1 LAPQPDL
8 EVTVSFFSMLSKPSA
23 SALATTSLAS
33 SRAPLS
39 SGIDL
44 ANIDPLVRPQDDF
57 YRYVNGGWLAATQ
70 IPADKSEVSVFSRLD
85 DAGQEALRALA
96 EAAARDAAASSD
108 FSRRQIGELFNAFM
122 NEAELEDLGLR
133 PLDSELARIDALT
146 EARAIPKLIAHYSAL
161 GVNVPYFARV
171 GQDARDSTH
180 YAVALE
186 QGGLGLPDRD
196 YYLLEDAKLAE
207 IRGRYREHIETMLGL
222 AGAHTAAA
230 DAQAV
235 LELETRLAQA
245 HWTKVENRDPVK
257 TYNKVAIDALCE
269 LAPRY
274 DWAAYLNAAQ
284 LDGRI
289 DYVIVSQPSY
299 LAALAQIAHETP
311 LATWRAYFRAQLLAA
326 YAPYLSRAF
335 VDAHFAFYGTALHGI
350 PVNRP
355 RWKRGVALINRCL
368 GESLGRLYVEKHFPP
383 ESKARMLALV
393 NNLLAAYEASIA
405 TLDWMGAQTKQ
416 QAQAKIAKLVTKIGY
431 PDQWRDYAAL
441 RIEGADLVGNVL
453 RAAVFDYQYAL
464 SKLGRPIDRNEWEM
478 NPQTVNAYY
487 DPQKNERVFPAA
499 ILQPP
504 FFDPRA
510 DDAVNYGSIGVVIG
524 HEISHGFDD
533 QGSQFDAQGNLRDWF
548 TKEDHTRFAARTA
561 ALARQYSAYESVPGY
576 RINSALTLGEDIAD
590 NAGLAVAFRAYRI
603 SLAGAAAP
611 VIDSLTGEQ
620 RFYMG
625 WAQAWQAKVR
635 ESTAIMRIKAD
646 PHSPPRYRILG
657 TVVNQPGFY
666 EAFGVQPGDK
676 MYLAPHER
684 VTIW

>member
-1 LAPQPDL
+1 
-8 EVTVSFFSMLSKPSA
+8 MLSKPSA
-23 SALATTSLAS
+23 AATAS
-33 SRAPLS
+33 NAASQPALS

-44 ANIDPLVRPQDDF
+44 ANVDPRVRPQDDF
-57 YRYVNGGWLAATQ
+57 YRYVNGTWLEATQ

-85 DAGQEALRALA
+85 DAGQEALRALV
-96 EAAARDAAASSD
+96 EAAARDAATSSD
-108 FSRRQIGELFNAFM
+108 SSRRQIGTLFNAFM
-122 NEAELEDLGLR
+122 NEGALEDLGLR
-133 PLDSELARIDALT
+133 PLDTELARIDALQ
-146 EARAIPKLIAHYSAL
+146 EACQIPPLIAHHNAL

-171 GQDARDSTH
+171 GQDARESTR
-180 YAVALE
+180 YAVAIE

-196 YYLLEDAKLAE
+196 YYLLADAKLVE
-207 IRGRYREHIETMLGL
+207 IRGRYREHTERMLVL
-222 AGAHTAAA
+222 AGEPASAAAA
-230 DAQAV
+230 DAQAI
-235 LELETRLAQA
+235 LQLETRLAQA
-245 HWTKVENRDPVK
+245 HWTKVANRDPIK
-257 TYNKVAIDALCE
+257 TYNKVALEALGE
-269 LAPRY
+269 LAPRH
-274 DWAAYLNAAQ
+274 DWPAYLNAAQ
-284 LDGRI
+284 LGGRI
-289 DYVIVSQPSY
+289 EYVIVSQPSY
-299 LAALAQIAHETP
+299 LAALAEIVHETP

-335 VDAHFAFYGTALHGI
+335 VDEHFGFYGTALHGI

-393 NNLLAAYEASIA
+393 NNLLAAYQASIA
-405 TLDWMGAQTKQ
+405 ALDWMGQPTKE
-416 QAQAKIAKLVTKIGY
+416 QAQAKIVKLVTKIGY
-431 PDQWRDYAAL
+431 PERWRDYSTL
-441 RIEGADLVGNVL
+441 RIEDNDLIGNVK

-487 DPQKNERVFPAA
+487 DPQKNEIVFPAA

-548 TKEDHTRFAARTA
+548 TQEDHQRFAARTA

-590 NAGLAVAFRAYRI
+590 NAGLAVAFRAYRLC
-603 SLAGAAAP
+603 LAGGSAA
-611 VIDSLTGEQ
+611 VIDGLTGEQ

-625 WAQAWQAKVR
+625 WAQAWQARVR
-635 ESTAIMRIKAD
+635 EDTAIMRIKAD
-646 PHSPPRYRILG
+646 PHSPPRFRILG

-666 EAFGVQPGDK
+666 DAFGVQPGDK
-676 MYLAPHER
+676 MYLPPDER
-684 VTIW
+684 VTIWS

>member
-1 LAPQPDL
+1 
-8 EVTVSFFSMLSKPSA
+8 MLSKSGAP
-23 SALATTSLAS
+23 ALASSSLAS
-33 SRAPLS
+33 PQASLAC
-39 SGIDL
+39 GIDL

-57 YRYVNGGWLAATQ
+57 YRYVNGGWLEATQ

-85 DAGQEALRALA
+85 DAGQEALRALV
-96 EAAARDAAASSD
+96 ETTARDTATSCD
-108 FSRRQIGELFNAFM
+108 LSRRQIGELFNAFM
-122 NEAELEDLGLR
+122 NEAELEGLGLR
-133 PLDSELARIDALT
+133 PLDAELARIDALT
-146 EARAIPKLIAHYSAL
+146 DASAIPQLIAHYNAT
-161 GVNVPYFARV
+161 GVNVPYFPRV
-171 GQDARDSTH
+171 GQDARDSTK
-180 YAVALE
+180 YALAIE

-196 YYLLEDAKLAE
+196 YYLLDDAKLKE
-207 IRGRYREHIETMLGL
+207 IRGRYREHIGTMLAL
-222 AGAHTAAA
+222 AGASAAAA

-235 LELETRLAQA
+235 LQLETRLAQA
-245 HWTKVENRDPVK
+245 HWTKVENRDPIK
-257 TYNKVAIDALCE
+257 TYNKVAINALCE

-274 DWAAYLNAAQ
+274 DWAAYLKGAQ
-284 LDGRI
+284 LEGRI
-289 DYVIVSQPSY
+289 DYVVVSQPSY
-299 LAALAQIAHETP
+299 IAALAQIVRETP
-311 LATWRAYFRAQLLAA
+311 LATWRAYFRAQLLGA

-335 VDAHFAFYGTALHGI
+335 VDVHFAFYGTALHGI

-355 RWKRGVALINRCL
+355 RWKRAVALINRCL
-368 GESLGRLYVEKHFPP
+368 GESLGRLYVEKHFPG

-393 NNLLAAYEASIA
+393 NNLLAAYKASIA
-405 TLDWMGAQTKQ
+405 TLDWMAAQTKE

-431 PDQWRDYAAL
+431 PEQWRDYSAL
-441 RIEGADLVGNVL
+441 RIEGTDLVGNVL
-453 RAAVFDYQYAL
+453 RASEFDYQYAL

-487 DPQKNERVFPAA
+487 DPQKNEIVFPAA

-533 QGSQFDAQGNLRDWF
+533 QGSQFDSEGNLRDWF
-548 TKEDHTRFAARTA
+548 TKEDHARFAARTA

-603 SLAGAAAP
+603 SLAGGAAP
-611 VIDSLTGEQ
+611 VIEGLTGEQ

-635 ESTAIMRIKAD
+635 EGTAIMRIKAD

-666 EAFGVQPGDK
+666 EAFGVQPGDEL
-676 MYLAPHER
+676 YLPPHER

>member
-1 LAPQPDL
+1 MP
-8 EVTVSFFSMLSKPSA
+8 SKPSA
-23 SALATTSLAS
+23 PSLAS
-33 SRAPLS
+33 ASHAASQPASS

-44 ANIDPLVRPQDDF
+44 ANLDPRTRPQDDF
-57 YRYVNGGWLAATQ
+57 YRYVNGAWLEATQ

-85 DAGQEALRALA
+85 DAGQEALRALV
-96 EAAARDAAASSD
+96 EAAAHDAVTSCDA
-108 FSRRQIGELFNAFM
+108 SRRQIGMLFSAFM
-122 NEAELEDLGLR
+122 NEAALEGLGLR
-133 PLDSELARIDALT
+133 PLAAELARIDALQ
-146 EARAIPKLIAHYSAL
+146 EARQIPQLIAEHNAL
-161 GVNVPYFARV
+161 GVNTPYFARV
-171 GQDARDSTH
+171 GQDARESTR
-180 YAVALE
+180 YAIAIE

-196 YYLLEDAKLAE
+196 YYLLDDAKLVQ
-207 IRGRYREHIETMLGL
+207 IRRRYAEHIARMLVL
-222 AGAHTAAA
+222 AGAAAGAAVA
-230 DAQAV
+230 DAQAT
-235 LELETRLAQA
+235 LQLETRLAQV
-245 HWTKVENRDPVK
+245 HWTKVENRDPLK
-257 TYNKVAIDALCE
+257 TYNKVALRALDE

-274 DWAAYLNAAQ
+274 DWPAYLKAAQ

-299 LAALAQIAHETP
+299 LAALAELVREMP

-335 VDAHFAFYGTALHGI
+335 VAEHFDFYGTALHGI

-368 GESLGRLYVEKHFPP
+368 GESLGRLYVEQHFPP

-393 NNLLAAYEASIA
+393 TNLLAAYQESIA
-405 TLDWMGAQTKQ
+405 ALDWMGQQTKQ

-431 PDQWRDYAAL
+431 PERWRDYSTL
-441 RIEGADLVGNVL
+441 HIEDADLVGNVK

-464 SKLGRPIDRNEWEM
+464 AKLGRPIDRNEWEM

-487 DPQKNERVFPAA
+487 DPQKNEIVFPAA

-533 QGSQFDAQGNLRDWF
+533 QGSQFDAEGNLRDWF
-548 TKEDHTRFAARTA
+548 TPQDHHRFAERTA
-561 ALARQYSAYESVPGY
+561 ALARQYGAYESVPGY

-603 SLAGAAAP
+603 CLAGSDSP
-611 VIDSLTGEQ
+611 VIDGLTGEQ

-635 ESTAIMRIKAD
+635 EDTAIMRIKAD
-646 PHSPPRYRILG
+646 PHSPPRFRILG

-676 MYLAPHER
+676 LYLPPDER
-684 VTIW
+684 VTIWS